1 MPMSR
6 YGARMSTVPFGVRTD
21 VRDWA
26 VAVGV
31 AATLLVTGLSGEQPT
46 SQLHVLGYVLLAVG
60 GLALSARRR
69 APVAVLA
76 VTGLCAAG
84 YQAAGRDVPAV
95 AYLFAVYAAVRAA
108 HRTIAVVTSVAMV
121 ATLPL
126 DANSAPPARSRIP
139 RRPCCA
145 VPAAAMPAPSEKSDA
160 CGCPPGCDCCA

>member
-139 RRPCCA
+139 SRPCCA
-145 VPAAAMPAPSEKSDA
+145 RTCPRYCWPA
-160 CGCPPGCDCCA
+160 